1 MLCVYCKLNST
12 LATCLVFQFTKNF
25 FSPPIAQGRTR
36 VSRTLLC
43 IVGRVFLM
51 YHRQICLYANS
62 DTPLHFTCSCLQV
75 KSNSPDPLAYINS
88 DTDPSTYTLLQF
100 IRSVLSIRLPLHHCP
115 QISCSLSFSSS
126 SLLHSTFTSPLS
138 SIPPLFFSPI
148 SVFISLPILYTS
160 LLLNSAVYLRYIKI

>member
-115 QISCSLSFSSS
+115 QFPVVFLFLLPPFFIPLSR
-126 SLLHSTFTSPLS
+126 LLFPPFPLS
-138 SIPPLFFSPI
+138 SSPQSLYLSLFPFY
-148 SVFISLPILYTS
+148 ILLYF
-160 LLLNSAVYLRYIKI
+160 